1 MPRKFSDEFKDKAV
15 RLAEELV
22 ELEGCSKW
30 AAAEEIGE
38 KLGVSAHTLNNW
50 LKPVKASPDVQRSTG
65 ESVDDELKRLRKEI
79 KELRRR
85 VSDCLCA
92 GAWFTGSPRIGRG
105 MPRLVG

>member
-38 KLGVSAHTLNNW
+38 KRREGVRMFVCEALIEREFH
-50 LKPVKASPDVQRSTG
+50 R
-65 ESVDDELKRLRKEI
+65 
-79 KELRRR
+79 
-85 VSDCLCA
+85 
-92 GAWFTGSPRIGRG
+92 
-105 MPRLVG
+105 

>member
-38 KLGVSAHTLNNW
+38 KLGVSAHTPNN
-50 LKPVKASPDVQRSTG
+50 TG
-65 ESVDDELKRLRKEI
+65 
-79 KELRRR
+79 RRCN
-85 VSDCLCA
+85 SEP
-92 GAWFTGSPRIGRG
+92 FI
-105 MPRLVG
+105 